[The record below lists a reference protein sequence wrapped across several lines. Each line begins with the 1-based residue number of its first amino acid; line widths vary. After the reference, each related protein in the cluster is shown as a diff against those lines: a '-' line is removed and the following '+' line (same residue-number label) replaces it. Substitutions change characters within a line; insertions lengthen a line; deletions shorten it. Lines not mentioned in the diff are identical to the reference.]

1 MKKFIITEEEK
12 SRILGMHQ
20 EHGYNSLNES
30 PSGVGFGP
38 EMNGLKIQKSEQ
50 KEQDVEQ
57 INDPKIINAVNKVLK
72 KLMEESPK
80 FSTDDKLF
88 SLIEKGDLIKAYRL
102 HRNLNASVN
111 YVDYE
116 LLDDM
121 LNNSETKDS
130 IVKLLPNIK
139 SLLTN
144 YFS

>member
-50 KEQDVEQ
+50 NEQDVEQ
-57 INDPKIINAVNKVLK
+57 INDPKIINAVTATLK
-72 KLMEESPK
+72 KLMMSPK
-80 FSTDDKLF
+80 FSTDDMLF
-88 SLIEKGDLIKAYRL
+88 TLIEEGQLVKAYRL
-102 HRNLNASVN
+102 HRNLNTNVD

-121 LNNSETKDS
+121 LNNPEPKV
-130 IVKLLPNIK
+130 IVRLLPNLKNTLI
-139 SLLTN
+139 N
-144 YFS
+144 YYS

>member
-50 KEQDVEQ
+50 NEQDVEQ
-57 INDPKIINAVNKVLK
+57 INDPKIINAVTATLK
-72 KLMEESPK
+72 KLMMSPK
-80 FSTDDKLF
+80 FSTDDMLF
-88 SLIEKGDLIKAYRL
+88 KLIEKGDLIKAYRL
-102 HRNLNASVN
+102 HRNLNDDVN

-116 LLDDM
+116 LLEDM
-121 LNNSETKDS
+121 LNNPETKDS
-130 IVKLLPNIK
+130 IVKLLPNVK
-139 SLLTN
+139 NLLTN
-144 YFS
+144 FFS

>member
-80 FSTDDKLF
+80 FSTDDTLF

>member
-57 INDPKIINAVNKVLK
+57 INDPKIINAVNTVLK
-72 KLMEESPK
+72 KLMMSPK
-80 FSTDDKLF
+80 FSTDDMLF
-88 SLIEKGDLIKAYRL
+88 KLIEEGKLVKAYRL
-102 HRNLNASVN
+102 HRDLNTNVD

-121 LNNSETKDS
+121 LNNPETKD
-130 IVKLLPNIK
+130 IVRLLPNLKNTLI
-139 SLLTN
+139 N
-144 YFS
+144 YYS

>member
-80 FSTDDKLF
+80 FSTDDRLF

-102 HRNLNASVN
+102 HRNLNDSVN

>member
-80 FSTDDKLF
+80 FSTDDTLF

-102 HRNLNASVN
+102 HRNLNAAVN

>member
-80 FSTDDKLF
+80 FSTDDILF